1 MTEHHDEHGQD
12 GHGGHHSAPS
22 IGGWLDQHLGGAIMP
37 FGERL
42 EAFFDKSMFLIVNG
56 FFLRAAKVCVVIMT
70 PVLLVEFVIHTVR
83 F

>member
-1 MTEHHDEHGQD
+1 
-12 GHGGHHSAPS
+12 
-22 IGGWLDQHLGGAIMP
+22 MP